1 MLAVGTSLSY
11 YVGGGH
17 FWPKAYKIQLDDAP
31 RGLRDGLK
39 AADLYVKSDALVGTE
54 AILAGLDKKLGAG
67 KPTAAAI
74 RTKELAHR
82 IATEP
87 ADSMEF
93 PVEPGVLDPRK
104 VITALDAVIPKDW
117 DIVVGGGH
125 QAYFN
130 AQMRGRPAER
140 YTTVREFGAVGN
152 GLCYALGV
160 AAARRQ
166 GRQGKVVLFEG
177 DGGLMFHIQ
186 ELETLKRQGYRILIC
201 AMNDGGYGSEF
212 HKLRA
217 DGLDDRWAIFGRPA
231 FENIARGFGLR
242 GNEIRDVSVIP
253 KLFNDFTAQGES
265 EIWNI
270 QISDQITA
278 PVMRQTVKRG
288 HGNM

>member
-1 MLAVGTSLSY
+1 M
-11 YVGGGH
+11 
-17 FWPKAYKIQLDDAP
+17 
-31 RGLRDGLK
+31 
-39 AADLYVKSDALVGTE
+39 AADIYIRSDALVGIE
-54 AILAGLDKKLGAG
+54 AILAGLDKKLGDG

-74 RTKELAHR
+74 RSKDLANR

-87 ADSMEF
+87 ADSEHF
-93 PVEPGVLDPRK
+93 DIEPGVLDPRAA
-104 VITALDAVIPKDW
+104 ISALDAVIPKDW

-152 GLCYALGV
+152 GLSYALGV

-166 GRQGKVVLFEG
+166 GAGGKIVLFEG
-177 DGGLMFHIQ
+177 DGGILFHIQ

-201 AMNDGGYGSEF
+201 VMNDGGYGSEF

-217 DGLDDRWAIFGRPA
+217 DHIDDSLAIFGRPA
-231 FENIARGFGLR
+231 FEKIARGFDLR
-242 GNEIRDVSVIP
+242 GNEIRDVAAIP
-253 KLFNDFTAQGES
+253 KLFADFAAQGGA

-270 QISDQITA
+270 QISDKVTA
-278 PVMRQTVKRG
+278 PVIRQTIKRG